1 MSAKTWVQRDDAQPK
16 TIENLAGLGQ
26 IVSSGPGL
34 IPVTSVYRIVS
45 RCYECF
51 HSILGQSIH
60 RFESVGSECAR
71 QYAYRNW

>member
-1 MSAKTWVQRDDAQPK
+1 MSAETWVQRDDAQPK
-16 TIENLAGLGQ
+16 TIENLAQ
-26 IVSSGPGL
+26 VVSSGL

-51 HSILGQSIH
+51 HSVLGQSGH
-60 RFESVGSECAR
+60 RSESVGSECAR